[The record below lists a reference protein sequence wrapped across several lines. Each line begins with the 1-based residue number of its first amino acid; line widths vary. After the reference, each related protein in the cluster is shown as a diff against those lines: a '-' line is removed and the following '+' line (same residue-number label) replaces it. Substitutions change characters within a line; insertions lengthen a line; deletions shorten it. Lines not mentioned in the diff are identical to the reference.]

1 MKNYSVYYL
10 LYLTLLDI
18 REMAHET
25 DSRILRLVDAFH
37 GLPLELEALAR
48 QDITEEQVRESV
60 KTRAEMFGLQRW
72 LQNQID
78 NNM

>member
-37 GLPLELEALAR
+37 CLPLELEALAN
-48 QDITEEQVRESV
+48 QSITEEQAREFVR
-60 KTRAEMFGLQRW
+60 TRAEMFGLQGW
-72 LQNQID
+72 LQSQID
-78 NNM
+78 KNM